1 MPNISVVSEHSSS
14 GSLVYRRQNV
24 AYKPVRPLVPFPD
37 FRRRFE
43 QRRNLSQ
50 APQFRRVHKPC
61 SVSVT
66 VPSAET
72 SAADSEKPKKATF
85 TDANFPLDPEGRVYH
100 LGVKRG
106 EVANRILSVGDSDRA
121 RRIAGLLDPPVE
133 GEEIFH
139 AQSSR
144 GFNVYT
150 GRKFGVPISVIS
162 TGMGIPMMDF
172 VVRET
177 RAIVEGQMAFMR
189 LGTCG
194 LIDATSPVGTVSVAS
209 KGSVFVR
216 REPDAFSDA
225 DVEPYRIS
233 LPIPCDETLSA
244 LAIAELKEQMGD
256 LSDVINGMNASADS
270 FYSSQARQ
278 TCAFDDRNE
287 DLMEQLMGR
296 YPELTTLEM
305 ETFHLYDL
313 ARVSQ
318 GSVIASAA
326 AIGLAQR
333 KSNDFIDASRIAELE
348 ERAGEALL
356 RTLTKCELE
365 NDADGGCTD
374 SSIRVW

>member
-1 MPNISVVSEHSSS
+1 MPNISAVSTEHSSR
-14 GSLVYRRQNV
+14 SLVHRRQNV
-24 AYKPVRPLVPFPD
+24 ADKPVRPLAAFPD
-37 FRRRFE
+37 VRRRFE
-43 QRRNLSQ
+43 QRRNISQ
-50 APQFRRVHKPC
+50 AAQFRRVHKPC

-106 EVANRILSVGDSDRA
+106 EVTNRILSVGDSDRA
-121 RRIAGLLDPPVE
+121 RRLAGLLDPPVE
-133 GEEIFH
+133 GGDLFH
-139 AQSSR
+139 AESSR

-150 GRKFGVPISVIS
+150 GRKLGVPITIIS

-194 LIDATSPVGTVSVAS
+194 LIDATSPVGTVSVAA

-244 LAIAELKEQMGD
+244 IAVAELKEQMGD
-256 LSDVINGMNASADS
+256 LSNVITGLNASADS

-278 TCAFDDRNE
+278 GAAFDDRNGG
-287 DLMEQLMGR
+287 LMDELLGR
-296 YPELTTLEM
+296 YPGLTTLEM

-313 ARVSQ
+313 ARVSH

-356 RTLTKCELE
+356 RTLVKCELE
-365 NDADGGCTD
+365 NDDDGGCTD